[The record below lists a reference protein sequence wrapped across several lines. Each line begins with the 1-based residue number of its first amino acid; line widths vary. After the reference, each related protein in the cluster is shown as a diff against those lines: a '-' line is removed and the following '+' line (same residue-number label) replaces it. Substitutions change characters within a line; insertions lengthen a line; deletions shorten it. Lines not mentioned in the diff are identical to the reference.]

1 MFRLMI
7 AAATGSGVGS
17 LLLGLWCGAWGA
29 AYTHGSNVVLAALS
43 PFLVYMTLSAIFSF
57 VPVLVVTALLGPI
70 AIKAARRLDGFS
82 WKTYLIA
89 TAFMFLSPCLL
100 FGMPGLGIGAIAL
113 VMYGFPSAIA
123 YVYGDSSRLKA
134 RLPFMGQFR
143 ERLHCLAGGSFSG
156 RSGLGTELSSCDL
169 TR

>member
-43 PFLVYMTLSAIFSF
+43 PFLVYMTLSCIFSF

-70 AIKAARRLDGFS
+70 AIKAASRLDGFS

-100 FGMPGLGIGAIAL
+100 FGMPGVGIGAIAL

-123 YVYGDSSRLKA
+123 YVYGDPSRLKV
-134 RLPFMGQFR
+134 
-143 ERLHCLAGGSFSG
+143 
-156 RSGLGTELSSCDL
+156 GT
-169 TR
+169 TQ